1 MIISDNLKDD
11 ISNAP
16 DWFKEAIK
24 SKSDEIIIDD
34 PKGKVSYAK
43 WSAKKD
49 SKNLIIFIHGTGAH
63 KKWWDPIAPQFLDLS
78 HVIALDLPGMG
89 DSNFRESYSIKDFG
103 KCVIS
108 IIKREKKINDIENIF
123 IIGHSLGGQVAAYVA
138 TEKKDLINS
147 LIMIDTFIMPPNYDP
162 KQHQGGPLRMI
173 KCYSDKATILNRFRL
188 MPKQECLNTWFL
200 RYIAE
205 YSITQT
211 DEGWR
216 WKFDDNMFSSL
227 ERLFGYK
234 FEFSCPALFIH
245 GKNSL
250 LMSGNILTNIKE
262 MYSGI
267 MDFNEVANA
276 AHHVPLDKP
285 LEVIDIIKNRLF

>member
-1 MIISDNLKDD
+1 MIITDNLKDD

-24 SKSDEIIIDD
+24 SRSDEIIIDD
-34 PKGKVSYAK
+34 PKGKVSYTK

-123 IIGHSLGGQVAAYVA
+123 IIGQSLGGQVCCQQ
-138 TEKKDLINS
+138 
-147 LIMIDTFIMPPNYDP
+147 PP
-162 KQHQGGPLRMI
+162 
-173 KCYSDKATILNRFRL
+173 
-188 MPKQECLNTWFL
+188 
-200 RYIAE
+200 
-205 YSITQT
+205 
-211 DEGWR
+211 
-216 WKFDDNMFSSL
+216 
-227 ERLFGYK
+227 
-234 FEFSCPALFIH
+234 
-245 GKNSL
+245 
-250 LMSGNILTNIKE
+250 
-262 MYSGI
+262 
-267 MDFNEVANA
+267 
-276 AHHVPLDKP
+276 
-285 LEVIDIIKNRLF
+285 